1 MTDDDISTLG
11 RRFFESQ
18 DIRRGGPDPALCT
31 DDYTAHINS
40 RPDTDIDGHDE
51 FARVLYAAFPDMG
64 RVFDEIIVTPEAQ
77 VIRFH
82 LLGTH
87 EDTFL
92 GIPPSGQPIEVP
104 CLAILKVRDGKVARL
119 DGIVDLAT
127 ILQQIGA
134 I

>member
-1 MTDDDISTLG
+1 MTADDIATLG

-31 DDYTAHINS
+31 DDYSAHINS
-40 RPDTDIDGHDE
+40 RPDTDIKGHDE

-64 RVFDEIIVTPEAQ
+64 RIFDEIIVTPDAQ

-87 EDTFL
+87 EEEFL
-92 GIPPSGQPIEVP
+92 GVPASGQPIDVP

-134 I
+134 L

>member
-1 MTDDDISTLG
+1 MTTDDISTLG

-18 DIRRGGPDPALCT
+18 DIRRGGPDPELCT

-40 RPDTDIDGHDE
+40 RPDTDVHGHDE
-51 FARVLYAAFPDMG
+51 FARVLYQAFPDMG
-64 RVFDEIIVTPEAQ
+64 RVFDDFVITPDKQ
-77 VIRFH
+77 VVRFH

-87 EDTFL
+87 QEDFL
-92 GIPPSGQPIEVP
+92 GVPASGQPIDVP
-104 CLAILKVRDGKVARL
+104 CLAILQIRDGKVARL

-134 I
+134 L

>member
-1 MTDDDISTLG
+1 MTSDDISTLG

-31 DDYTAHINS
+31 DGYVAHINS
-40 RPDTDIDGHDE
+40 RAEADVHGHDE
-51 FARVLYAAFPDMG
+51 FARVLYAAFPDMS
-64 RVFDEIIVTPEAQ
+64 RVFDDFVITPEKQ

-87 EDTFL
+87 EHEFF
-92 GIPPSGQPIEVP
+92 GIPPTGQPIDVP
-104 CLAILKVRDGKVARL
+104 CLAILQIRDGKVARL

-134 I
+134 L

>member
-1 MTDDDISTLG
+1 MTDDIATLG

-18 DIRRGGPDPALCT
+18 DVRRGGPDPQFCT

-40 RPDTDIDGHDE
+40 RPDTNLDGHDE
-51 FARVLYAAFPDMG
+51 FARLLYQAFPDMN
-64 RVFDEIIVTPEAQ
+64 RVFDDVVVTEDTQ
-77 VIRFH
+77 VLRFR

-87 EDTFL
+87 DEAFL

-104 CLAILKVRDGKVARL
+104 CIGILKVRDGKICRL

-127 ILQQIGA
+127 VLQQIGA
-134 I
+134 L

>member
-1 MTDDDISTLG
+1 MTDDISTLG

-18 DIRRGGPDPALCT
+18 DLRRGGPDPQLCT

-40 RPDTDIDGHDE
+40 RPDTDLDGHDE
-51 FARVLYAAFPDMG
+51 FARVLYVAFPDMA
-64 RVFDEIIVTPEAQ
+64 RVFDEVIVTPDAQ

-82 LLGTH
+82 LIGTH
-87 EDTFL
+87 EDDFL
-92 GIPPSGQPIEVP
+92 GIPPSGQLIDVP
-104 CLAILKVRDGKVARL
+104 CIAILKIRDGKVARL

-134 I
+134 L